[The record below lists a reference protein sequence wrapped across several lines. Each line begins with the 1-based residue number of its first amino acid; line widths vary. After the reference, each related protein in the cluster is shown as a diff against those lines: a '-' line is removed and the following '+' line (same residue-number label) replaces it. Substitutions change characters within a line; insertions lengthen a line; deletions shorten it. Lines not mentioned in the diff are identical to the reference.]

1 MCCGF
6 SIITRV
12 LATRVR
18 YVCPACAL
26 RVPYACPTRVLS
38 VLCTGPVCADGIT
51 RSAKN
56 HWQLVLRLNDQQ
68 GHREK
73 VVMDCRAGVLSPRV
87 GQVDRGFA
95 TALGRRA
102 CRLAGE
108 PV

>member
-1 MCCGF
+1 MIRRLF
-6 SIITRV
+6 PLKALAILVSV
-12 LATRVR
+12 LTFAFAGVGEAAP
-18 YVCPACAL
+18 C
-26 RVPYACPTRVLS
+26 
-38 VLCTGPVCADGIT
+38 LCTGAVCADGIT

-73 VVMDCRAGVLSPRV
+73 VVMDCRAGVLSPRA

-108 PV
+108 SG